1 MVIYGQA
8 MKSALG
14 KWSPADASRNLN
26 AMAADTKLDLS
37 LTLHAR
43 ERMAERGLI
52 MGDVLHV
59 LKNGFV
65 FEEPEGTTRPDLWKY
80 KIEGLSPNSHGR
92 HVRLV
97 VIPGPGPSFKIVTV
111 MWKDER

>member
-1 MVIYGQA
+1 

-14 KWSPADASRNLN
+14 KWSPADASRHLN
-26 AMAADTKLDLS
+26 AMAADAKLDLS

-43 ERMAERGLI
+43 ERMTERSLI

-59 LKNGFV
+59 LRSGFV
-65 FEEPEGTTRPDLWKY
+65 YEEPESTTRPDLWKY
-80 KIEGLSPNSHGR
+80 KIEGLSPNSYGR
-92 HVRLV
+92 HICVV
-97 VIPGPGPSFKIVTV
+97 VIPGPGPSVKIVTV